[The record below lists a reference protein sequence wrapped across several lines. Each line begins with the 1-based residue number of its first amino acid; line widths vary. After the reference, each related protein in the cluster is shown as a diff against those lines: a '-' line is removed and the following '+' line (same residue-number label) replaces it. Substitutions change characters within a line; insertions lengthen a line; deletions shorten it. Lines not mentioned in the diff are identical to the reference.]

1 VGRPSLGRMDLD
13 PRAAIDD
20 LAGRLDDAR
29 SFLDLDG
36 LESELAEL
44 REQAADPGLW
54 DDQDRAKTV
63 TTRLARVEGTID
75 RVSGL
80 EAALEDAETL
90 LELLKEEGEDV
101 DEITAELSRID
112 KDLSALELESLFFE
126 EYDDHDA
133 IVNIN
138 AGAGGVDAQ
147 DWAEILL
154 RAYLRFAEQQG
165 FGVRVEEI
173 HEGEQ
178 AGIKS
183 ASISVKGDRAY
194 GTFISEK
201 GVHRLVRISPFDA
214 QSRRHTAFAGVDVI
228 PEVGEAEDV
237 EIRTEDLR
245 IDTFRSS
252 GAGGQHVNTTDSAV
266 RITHLPTGVVVSCQ
280 AERSQI
286 QNRARAMEMLNARLA
301 QRAREERAAQLAEIR
316 GETHEAAWGRQ
327 IRSYTMQPFQLVK
340 DLRSGLE
347 VGNIQAVL
355 DGDFMPFVEA
365 YLQWR
370 RSEAGEMAD

>member
-1 VGRPSLGRMDLD
+1 MDLE

-20 LAGRLDDAR
+20 LRSRLGDAR
-29 SFLDLDG
+29 SFLDLEG
-36 LESELAEL
+36 LAKELDEL

-54 DDQDRAKTV
+54 DDQDRAKAV
-63 TTRLARVEGTID
+63 TTRLARVEGTIEH
-75 RVSGL
+75 VSGL

-90 LELLKEEGEDV
+90 LELLKEEGEDLS
-101 DEITAELSRID
+101 EIEAELGRID
-112 KDLSALELESLFFE
+112 KDLSKLELESLFFE
-126 EYDDHDA
+126 EYDDYDA
-133 IVNIN
+133 IVSIN

-165 FGVRVEEI
+165 FGVRVEER

-194 GTFISEK
+194 GTFLSEK

-228 PEVGEAEDV
+228 PEVGEAS
-237 EIRTEDLR
+237 EIEIKPDDLR

-266 RITHLPTGVVVSCQ
+266 RITHLPTGTVVACQ

-286 QNRARAMEMLNARLA
+286 QNRARAMEMLKSRLA
-301 QRAREERAAQLAEIR
+301 QLAREEHEAQLAEIR

-347 VGNIQAVL
+347 VGNIDAVL
-355 DGDFMPFVEA
+355 DGGFLPFVEA
-365 YLQWR
+365 FLQWR
-370 RSEAGEMAD
+370 RAEAGDAAG

>member
-1 VGRPSLGRMDLD
+1 MDTD
-13 PRAAIDD
+13 PRTAIAD
-20 LAGRLDDAR
+20 LRTRLDDAR
-29 SFLDLDG
+29 SFLDLEG
-36 LESELAEL
+36 LAAERAELAAE
-44 REQAADPGLW
+44 AADPGLW
-54 DDQDRAKTV
+54 DDQNRARDV
-63 TTRLARVEGTID
+63 TQRLARVEGTIE
-75 RVSGL
+75 RVGGL
-80 EAALEDAETL
+80 ESRLEDAETL
-90 LELLKEEGEDV
+90 YELLREEGEDPGEV
-101 DEITAELSRID
+101 DEELSRID
-112 KDLSALELESLFFE
+112 RELGRLELESLFFE
-126 EYDDHDA
+126 EYDAHDA
-133 IVNIN
+133 IVSVN

-165 FGVRVEEI
+165 FKVRIEEI

-183 ASISVKGDRAY
+183 ASFSVKGDHAY
-194 GTFISEK
+194 GTFLSEK

-228 PEVGEAEDV
+228 PEVDEAADV
-237 EIRTEDLR
+237 EIRPEDLR

-286 QNRARAMEMLNARLA
+286 QNRARAMEMLSSRLA
-301 QRAREERAAQLAEIR
+301 QRAREEREAQLAEIR

-347 VGNIQAVL
+347 IGNIGAVL
-355 DGDFMPFVEA
+355 DGDLLPLVEA
-365 YLQWR
+365 FLQWR
-370 RSEAGEMAD
+370 RAEHTDV